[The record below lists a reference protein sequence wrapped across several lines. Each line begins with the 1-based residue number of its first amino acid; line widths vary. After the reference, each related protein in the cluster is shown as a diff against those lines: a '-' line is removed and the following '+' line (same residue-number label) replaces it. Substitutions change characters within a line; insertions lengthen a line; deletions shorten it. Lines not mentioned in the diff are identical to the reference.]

1 MTDGDN
7 GLGMRE
13 TAAGVRTDIDNG
25 EGVRARVVEVG
36 VRALGVQHDEK
47 HDELETA
54 PDDDVREHEV
64 VKAILPLSPLGFLVL
79 HVMKSAMDLLK
90 VFF

>member
-47 HDELETA
+47 HELETA
-54 PDDDVREHEV
+54 TDDDVREHEV
-64 VKAILPLSPLGFLVL
+64 VKVIFPLSPLGFLVL